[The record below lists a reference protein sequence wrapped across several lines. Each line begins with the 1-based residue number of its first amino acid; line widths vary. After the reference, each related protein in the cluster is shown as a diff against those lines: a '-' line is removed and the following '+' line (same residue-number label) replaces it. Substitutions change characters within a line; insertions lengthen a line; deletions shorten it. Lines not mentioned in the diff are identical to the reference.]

1 MIETNVPLKVESL
14 YAVSLSCR
22 RMLVKR
28 AVTVPVLYLS
38 LACVQAGAQVASGIG
53 AIPQGKASDYFR
65 EAQRLCGLDN
75 GKLWGVSTCGPILF
89 VDPKTREVVASQQ
102 DGAGLLHR
110 DGDVWLGHLPNSENI
125 ANTAVEWSGTYWS
138 EIFWPLSEGDTAQ
151 RDTLMEHELYHRIQE
166 RLDLSPGTVDNAHLD
181 TVDGR
186 YYLQLEERALAASLA
201 TSDHAAHKRAMEDA
215 FLFRARR
222 YQLFPKAN
230 EEEKALEL
238 NEGLAEYTGVR
249 LGNLD
254 KTAQVRVTLTDL
266 DRQQKVPTI
275 VRSFAYGT
283 GPAYGLLLDE
293 YLPQWRLRVTIHTSL
308 SELLEQAVHWHP
320 PVDLAETTTRRATVY
335 GGPALLKAE
344 QERDALRQATIKK
357 YQALLVQ
364 GRTLTLRFRHM
375 KVQFNPQNLQPL
387 GDAGTVYPT
396 IRITD
401 DWGVLEATSGALLKP
416 DWSAVVVSAPEH
428 SGEDLMTGEGWTL
441 HLKGGW
447 KAVAGEKKG
456 DLVLQA
462 RKSLH
467 PLRLAKSSEVGLS

>member
-1 MIETNVPLKVESL
+1 M
-14 YAVSLSCR
+14 
-22 RMLVKR
+22 KR
-28 AVTVPVLYLS
+28 VVVVFPILCLS
-38 LACVQAGAQVASGIG
+38 LACLRLRAQVGNDG
-53 AIPQGKASDYFR
+53 GVIPQGKAKDYFR
-65 EAQRLCGLDN
+65 EAERLCGLDN

-89 VDPKTREVVASQQ
+89 IDPKTREVVANQQ
-102 DGAGLLHR
+102 DGERLLRR
-110 DGDVWLGHLPNSENI
+110 DGDVWVGHLPSSENI

-138 EIFWPLSEGDTAQ
+138 EMLWPLPEDDAAQ
-151 RDTLMEHELYHRIQE
+151 RDTLMEHELYHRIQKQ
-166 RLDLSPGTVDNAHLD
+166 LNLSPGTVENAHLD

-186 YYLQLEERALAASLA
+186 YYLQLEERALAVSLA
-201 TSDHAAHKRAMEDA
+201 ASDQAAQKRAMEDA

-249 LGNLD
+249 LGNL
-254 KTAQVRVTLTDL
+254 ARAEQVKVTLTDL
-266 DRQQKVPTI
+266 DRQQKVPTF

-308 SELLEQAVHWHP
+308 SKLLEQAVDWHP
-320 PVDLAETTTRRATVY
+320 PVDLAGTVMPRAAVY

-357 YQALLVQ
+357 YHASLVQ
-364 GRTLTLRFRHM
+364 GPTLRLQFQHM

-401 DWGVLEATSGALLKP
+401 DWGVLEADNGALMKP

-428 SGEDLMTGEGWTL
+428 SSENLLTGDGWTL
-441 HLKGGW
+441 HLKAGW
-447 KAVAGEKKG
+447 KAVPGERKG

-462 RKSLH
+462 PGKPPS
-467 PLRLAKSSEVGLS
+467 A

>member
-1 MIETNVPLKVESL
+1 MCSWKVQSLKAVKSSAPGVP
-14 YAVSLSCR
+14 
-22 RMLVKR
+22 VKR
-28 AVTVPVLYLS
+28 AVIVPVFCLS
-38 LACVQAGAQVASGIG
+38 LACLQVGAQVASDGG
-53 AIPQGKASDYFR
+53 AIPRGKANDYFR
-65 EAQRLCGLDN
+65 EAERLCGSDN

-110 DGDVWLGHLPNSENI
+110 DGDVWVGHLPSSENI
-125 ANTAVEWSGTYWS
+125 ANTAAEWSGTYWS
-138 EIFWPLSEGDTAQ
+138 EMLWPLPENDTAQ
-151 RDTLMEHELYHRIQE
+151 RDTLMEHELYHRIQK
-166 RLDLSPGTVDNAHLD
+166 RLDLSPGTVENAHLD

-186 YYLQLEERALAASLA
+186 YYLQLEERALAVSLA
-201 TSDHAAHKRAMEDA
+201 ASDQAAQERAMEDA

-222 YQLFPKAN
+222 YQLFPTAN

-249 LGNLD
+249 LGNPERV
-254 KTAQVRVTLTDL
+254 AQVKVTLTNL
-266 DRQQKVPTI
+266 DRQQKVPTF
-275 VRSFAYGT
+275 VRSFAYCT

-293 YLPQWRLRVTIHTSL
+293 YLPQWRLQVTIHTSL

-320 PVDLAETTTRRATVY
+320 PVDLAGPAMRRTPAY

-344 QERDALRQATIKK
+344 QERDALHQDTIRK

-364 GRTLTLRFRHM
+364 GPTFRLQFRHM

-401 DWGVLEATSGALLKP
+401 DWGVLETANGALMKP

-428 SGEDLMTGEGWTL
+428 SSEDLITGDGWTL
-441 HLKGGW
+441 HLKAGW
-447 KAVAGEKKG
+447 KAVPGERKG

-462 RKSLH
+462 PDKPPS
-467 PLRLAKSSEVGLS
+467 A